1 MKLDPQYYVAS
12 SSGEGS
18 LGATIKTVPGLSK
31 EVSKMKRHIQDLDK
45 KLTLNDAGI
54 SYDAYTLFDD

>member
-1 MKLDPQYYVAS
+1 
-12 SSGEGS
+12 

-31 EVSKMKRHIQDLDK
+31 EVSKMKRRIQNLDK

-54 SYDAYTLFDD
+54 SYDAYTLLFDD